1 MAMRNNGLVV
11 LAVVA
16 ATAFA
21 IYFCGSVRVGNDP
34 IFGHLD
40 NLFGT
45 TVFMTTY
52 GKMVSI
58 VKRKPAD
65 GQEKKDVWTKSYQ
78 DFNKVLKNT
87 SE

>member
-1 MAMRNNGLVV
+1 MRNNGPLV
-11 LAVVA
+11 LAVA
-16 ATAFA
+16 IATAFA
-21 IYFCGSVRVGNDP
+21 IYFCGSVRVGSDP

-40 NLFGT
+40 NLFRT
-45 TVFMTTY
+45 TVFMTSY

-58 VKRKPAD
+58 IKRKPAD
-65 GQEKKDVWTKSYQ
+65 GQEKGDAWTKSYQ